1 MTARLIW
8 KPTRIVLAIIVT
20 LIMFFPLYWLLIT
33 SVKSPSELSLAVPT
47 FWPKK
52 FAWNNYQDIF
62 YTAPFARYALNTLI
76 QTVGLVMLQ
85 LNLGL
90 FAAYAFAKGQFW
102 GRDKW
107 FILVLAALMVPEQVT
122 FVPVYVMMSNL
133 GWLNTFLALIVPH
146 GVSAYSIFLM
156 RQAFKSINNDVLEA
170 AKVDGAGR
178 FRIIYRILVPMALPT
193 VITIIILKVIGSWN
207 SYFWPLIMTNSDNMR
222 VLTVGI
228 AMLKDSFPG
237 QEMLSLHLVMAASV
251 VAITPIVLL
260 FIFAQKHIVSAMANS
275 TFK

>member
-1 MTARLIW
+1 MTARLLW
-8 KPTRIVLAIIVT
+8 RPTRLVTAILVT

-33 SVKSPSELSLAVPT
+33 SFKTPSELSSAVPT

-52 FAWNNYQDIF
+52 FAWTNYRDIF
-62 YTAPFARYALNTLI
+62 HAAPFTRYALNTLI
-76 QTVGLVMLQ
+76 QTVGLVVLQ

-90 FAAYAFAKGQFW
+90 LAAYAFSKGQFW

-122 FVPVYVMMSNL
+122 FVPVYVMMSQL
-133 GWLNTFLALIVPH
+133 GWLNTFLALIIPH

-156 RQAFKSINNDVLEA
+156 RQAFKSINNDVIEA

-178 FRIIYRILVPMALPT
+178 FRIIYLILVPMALPT

-237 QEMLSLHLVMAASV
+237 QEMMSFHLVMAASV
-251 VAITPIVLL
+251 VAIAPIVML
-260 FIFAQKHIVSAMANS
+260 FVFAQKHIVSAMANS